1 MIHPGDFE
9 IRFNPDP
16 SGTLVQVKHI
26 PTGNHRSQLVR
37 HSDDVGGVRDAMV
50 ADLKGALFGPKDVRV
65 DIGRSTG
72 GDFIQVT
79 HLPSGIHR
87 KAMRRER
94 SELDLLD
101 EVLDELYADPN
112 RLKLIREPSHK
123 TEIN

>member
-1 MIHPGDFE
+1 MIRPSDFD
-9 IRFNPDP
+9 IRFNTEPT
-16 SGTLVQVKHI
+16 GTCVQVTHI
-26 PTGNHRSQLVR
+26 PTGNHRSQMVR
-37 HSDDVGGVRDAMV
+37 HSTKVGNVRDALI
-50 ADLKGALFGPKDVRV
+50 ADLKGALFGPTDVRV

-112 RLKLIREPSHK
+112 RLKLIQEPPSK
-123 TEIN
+123 TEGN